1 MCVDETGVSTKM
13 ARRYGRAPKG
23 QRCRMAVP
31 HGHGHTTTFT
41 AGLRLEGLEAPLVL
55 DGPMNGRAFLAYVEQ
70 MLVPTLSPGD
80 IVIMDNLSAHKLGGV
95 RQAIE
100 GAGATLLFLPPYSPD
115 FNPIEMA
122 FSKLKTLLRG
132 AAARTQTALWQAIVD
147 ALKRFTPSAC
157 QNDFSAAEYDP
168 E

>member
-1 MCVDETGVSTKM
+1 M
-13 ARRYGRAPKG
+13 RRCSFFHPT
-23 QRCRMAVP
+23 RC
-31 HGHGHTTTFT
+31 
-41 AGLRLEGLEAPLVL
+41 
-55 DGPMNGRAFLAYVEQ
+55 
-70 MLVPTLSPGD
+70 
-80 IVIMDNLSAHKLGGV
+80 
-95 RQAIE
+95 
-100 GAGATLLFLPPYSPD
+100 D

-157 QNDFSAAEYDP
+157 QNDFRDAGYDP